1 MPNAGVTNKDV
12 PNDDSMNDTFIELL
26 SDMIIQ
32 SNTESREHM
41 WFVER
46 YSSILSRYYSKLYP
60 RSRMSSK
67 KQKLIANAAR
77 IHDVG
82 KISMPDVLLTKMGTM
97 SFNEFNLYK
106 KHTIKG
112 SQIIRSFSVGRD
124 RDFERI
130 CYNVCLYHHEKYDGS
145 GYPYGLKADKIPIE
159 AQIVGL
165 ADIYDTLRH
174 GGVPEPVSDNKAFY
188 MIVNGKCGKISER
201 LINCFEEAREELE
214 AVDISMMR
222 GAG

>member
-130 CYNVCLYHHEKYDGS
+130 CYNVCLYPQEKYDGS
-145 GYPYGLKADKIPIE
+145 GYPYGLKADKIPVE

>member
-145 GYPYGLKADKIPIE
+145 GYPYGLKADKIPVE

>member
-130 CYNVCLYHHEKYDGS
+130 CYNVCLNHHEKYDGS

>member
-97 SFNEFNLYK
+97 SFNEFNFYK

-130 CYNVCLYHHEKYDGS
+130 CYNVCLNHHEKYDGS

>member
-222 GAG
+222 GVG